1 MRDPT
6 LSNVGDTQKILRSAI
21 THALRLFQLK
31 QVLNGDDKRQY
42 NGVKFHAL
50 FYHYGIS
57 VLKFGASYY
66 WDTPLYEHAHIDSG
80 VLTFTLTSRRI
91 LTQTLEMI
99 GRINKRQRANNLN
112 RYAVQLRTPKVSIV

>member
-1 MRDPT
+1 MPYAF
-6 LSNVGDTQKILRSAI
+6 SNLN
-21 THALRLFQLK
+21 
-31 QVLNGDDKRQY
+31 VLNGDDKRQY
-42 NGVKFHAL
+42 NGVKLHAL
-50 FYHYGIS
+50 FYHYWLF

-99 GRINKRQRANNLN
+99 GRINKRQRSNDLN
-112 RYAVQLRTPKVSIV
+112 RYSVQLRMPKYVFYYY